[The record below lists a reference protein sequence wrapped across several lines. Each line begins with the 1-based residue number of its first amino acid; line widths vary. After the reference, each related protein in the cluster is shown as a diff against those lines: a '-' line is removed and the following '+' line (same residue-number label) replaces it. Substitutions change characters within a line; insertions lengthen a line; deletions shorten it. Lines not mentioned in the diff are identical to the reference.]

1 MDLENRW
8 NFLKESLYDF
18 IKERGFTD
26 VVLGLSGGIDSA
38 VVSVLASDALGK
50 DRVHCLMMA
59 SKYTT
64 PLSIELASLLANNLD
79 LDFRVIE
86 IQKIIDEYNELFSNL
101 FSEVEPLVSENIQA
115 RVRGN
120 ILMSFSNEY
129 NWLTLCCSNRS
140 EAAMGYCTLY
150 GDTVGVVSPIGNLY
164 KTEVYD
170 LARWRN
176 KISKVIPEE
185 IICRFPSA
193 ELSRGQKD
201 EDTLPPYSLLDK
213 ILKEL
218 LDQKKPVSEIKTIYP
233 EETVLFVSDRLSKM
247 SFKKSFLPISL

>member
-38 VVSVLASDALGK
+38 VVSVLASDALGR
-50 DRVHCLMMA
+50 DRVHCLMMP

-115 RVRGN
+115 RVRGR
-120 ILMSFSNEY
+120 
-129 NWLTLCCSNRS
+129 RS
-140 EAAMGYCTLY
+140 
-150 GDTVGVVSPIGNLY
+150 S
-164 KTEVYD
+164 
-170 LARWRN
+170 
-176 KISKVIPEE
+176 
-185 IICRFPSA
+185 
-193 ELSRGQKD
+193 
-201 EDTLPPYSLLDK
+201 
-213 ILKEL
+213 
-218 LDQKKPVSEIKTIYP
+218 
-233 EETVLFVSDRLSKM
+233 
-247 SFKKSFLPISL
+247 

>member
-18 IKERGFTD
+18 IKARGFTD

-176 KISKVIPEE
+176 KKSKDIPEE

-193 ELSRGQKD
+193 ELSSGQKD

-213 ILKEL
+213 ILREL
-218 LDQKKPVSEIKTIYP
+218 LDNKKTVSEIKTIYP